1 MKKLLALLLLCA
13 LLTGC
18 SLFPDLDGTWVTSA
32 EDTLCG
38 TILVIEDGRF
48 TLTQAGRT
56 SSGYWVHDVGNILLY
71 EDVEHPV
78 QSGTVWSAYYDKAA
92 DMLTLGDVTLYRE

>member
-18 SLFPDLDGTWVTSA
+18 TRTPDIDGTWVTSH
-32 EDTLCG
+32 EENLCG

-48 TLTQAGRT
+48 TLTQEGRT
-56 SSGYWVHDVGNILLY
+56 YTGSWVDDGGYIILHTDPQTPGDIGVG
-71 EDVEHPV
+71 
-78 QSGTVWSAYYDKAA
+78 WSAPYDLEAGTL
-92 DMLTLGDVTLYRE
+92 MLWGQTLHRK